1 MVPFMGMSNICQG
14 AWLTAGAVALAA
26 CATSDSSTS
35 ALSSTTTREPESVV
49 APDTTIRGTPNP
61 PTPPPPPDAT
71 PFEVE
76 LGHQTIRGVETPG
89 PGAAVVLMHGFPDDS
104 RIYNHLIGLIAPGR
118 HVVTFD
124 FLGYGASDRP
134 TDDAARAGHED
145 QLAAVI
151 DTLGLE
157 LPILVA
163 HDASG
168 PVAIDYTLDHPHDV
182 ERLILLNMF
191 YGNASHLHFPEMIR
205 LLADPE
211 LAPLAD
217 AILADPAQRLWLLQH
232 TATQFGYNPLDPD
245 GLGVTSVVP
254 QFFGDDRNGDALTAI
269 RAWTGDLFRDLAEQ
283 DRQIAAGNLARL
295 TVPVTVAFGRL
306 DPYLNPEV
314 AQHIA
319 GLFNNADVHVIDDA
333 SHWPQ
338 WDQPRAVA
346 RLIRTRTHP

>member
-1 MVPFMGMSNICQG
+1 MGTTTIWRG
-14 AWLTAGAVALAA
+14 TWLTAGAVALAA
-26 CATSDSSTS
+26 CTASDSSDTS
-35 ALSSTTTREPESVV
+35 SPAHSSTTSEPQPVV

-61 PTPPPPPDAT
+61 PTPPPPPDAV

-76 LGHQTIRGVETPG
+76 LGHQAIRGVETPG
-89 PGAAVVLMHGFPDDS
+89 PGEVVVLMHGFPDDS
-104 RIYNHLIGLIAPGR
+104 HIYDHLIGLIAPER

-124 FLGYGASDRP
+124 FLGHGASDRP
-134 TDDAARAGHED
+134 SDNAERASHED

-157 LPILVA
+157 RPVLVA

-168 PVAIDYTLDHPHDV
+168 PVAIDYALDHPHDV
-182 ERLILLNMF
+182 GRLILLNTF
-191 YGNASHLHFPEMIR
+191 YGNAPHLHFPEMIR

-217 AILADPAQRLWLLQH
+217 ALLADPAQRLWLLQH
-232 TATQFGYNPLDPD
+232 TATQFGYDPLDPD

-254 QFFGDDRNGDALTAI
+254 QFFGDDRNRDALGAI
-269 RAWTGDLFRDLAEQ
+269 RAWTRDLFPDLANQ
-283 DRQIAAGNLARL
+283 DRQIAAGNIARL
-295 TVPVTVAFGRL
+295 PVPVTVAFGRL

-314 AQHIA
+314 AQHLA
-319 GLFNNADVHVIDDA
+319 GLFDDAEVHAIDDA

-338 WDQPRAVA
+338 WDQPQAVA
-346 RLIRTRTHP
+346 QLIRTRTQP